1 MPLGSPW
8 HGRCNNIKTVNAM
21 NTNAIKNRMR
31 DARGFTILEI
41 MIIAA
46 ILTILASIAL
56 PNLARARQNAE
67 DARMEKEL
75 QSIYTAIV
83 MFETANGRRPNSWDE
98 MRNYIW
104 IPGVE
109 SKYELN
115 TGIQ

>member
-1 MPLGSPW
+1 MGHALLKP
-8 HGRCNNIKTVNAM
+8 VNAM
-21 NTNAIKNRMR
+21 KANAIKKMKNTMK
-31 DARGFTILEI
+31 DTRGFTILEI
-41 MIIAA
+41 MIIAV

-67 DARMEKEL
+67 DARTEKEL

-83 MFETANGRRPNSWDE
+83 MFETANGRRPNSWNE